1 MSQNSLS
8 AMLLAAG
15 LGSRLRP
22 LTDFWPK
29 CLMPI
34 GKRPLLEY
42 WLQILQNLGINNVL
56 VNTHFHAGE
65 VHKFIDRTHFSGWV
79 HSVYEPELL
88 GTAGTLR
95 VNSDFFCDQ
104 TILLIHADNW
114 CQCDFGAYVEYHFH
128 QRPKHC
134 LMTMMTFDSERP
146 QECGV
151 IETNDQNVVVA
162 FHEKVSNPPGN
173 RANAAVYLLEPEVLK
188 WLNDNPRISDFSTE
202 VLPQFIG
209 RIATWHN
216 PQIHRDIGTLPMLR
230 AAQTD
235 KRPLLHNG
243 ADDEWQTAFEV
254 SPVFDNLISALSTLE
269 ESNE

>member
-15 LGSRLRP
+15 LGTRLRP
-22 LTDFWPK
+22 LTDLWPK

-42 WLQILQNLGINNVL
+42 WLQVVQNLDVKNVL

-65 VHKFIDRTHFSGWV
+65 VHKFLDRKQFSGWA

-95 VNSDFFCDQ
+95 VNSDFFCNQ

-114 CQCDFGAYVEYHFH
+114 CQCDFDVFVEYHFH
-128 QRPKHC
+128 HRPKHC

-151 IETNDQNVVVA
+151 IETDDQNVVIA

-188 WLNDNPRISDFSTE
+188 WLNDNPSISDFSTE
-202 VLPQFIG
+202 VLPEFIG
-209 RIATWHN
+209 RISTWHN

-235 KRPLLHNG
+235 KRSSLPISV
-243 ADDEWQTAFEV
+243 DDEWQAAFEI
-254 SPVFDNLISALSTLE
+254 SPVFDHLISALSTLE